1 MTAITFNGAKVHS
14 VELVELVD
22 SEENEESFSLDF
34 SPIFFDDNEH
44 YFLLQFKLSIISV
57 DEPDPF
63 KMELEYCGSFTTE
76 QPIDEEFK
84 ESHFPHVNAPAIV
97 YPYLRSFV
105 STFTL
110 NAGANTT
117 LLGTINFLRVFQ
129 EREQQEV
136 NL

>member
-14 VELVELVD
+14 VELVEVENSD
-22 SEENEESFSLDF
+22 ENEESFNLDF

-44 YFLLQFKLSIISV
+44 YFVLQFKLSITSV
-57 DEPDPF
+57 DDPEPF
-63 KMELEYCGSFTTE
+63 KMELEYYGSFTTE

-84 ESHFPHVNAPAIV
+84 QSHFPHVNAPAIV

-110 NAGANTT
+110 NAGVNTP
-117 LLGTINFLRVFQ
+117 LLGTINFLRIFQ
-129 EREQQEV
+129 EKEQEV
-136 NL
+136 TP